1 MFFGKG
7 RELVGEASEHDVW
20 ESHWDS
26 RGAASSFF
34 GRTASL
40 VRRQILSR
48 ALRHYAETYFPAE
61 GVFLECGCGT
71 GQSSSRIPRRR
82 RTLVALDFS
91 TAALREARKVS
102 AFGGFLQGDIR
113 RLPFSADSV
122 AGIWNLGVMEHFDA
136 ETTRRILEEFRRVLK
151 PGAVAILFWPPEYGS
166 SRWVLAPIEWIR
178 SERAGRPVRFFP
190 DEVNRLRS
198 KRQARAVL
206 REAALEPVAVD
217 FTPRDGFIHMVVVAR
232 KAG

>member
-1 MFFGKG
+1 VSCTPDHDAWERHWHSTGDS
-7 RELVGEASEHDVW
+7 ASL
-20 ESHWDS
+20 
-26 RGAASSFF
+26 F

-40 VRRQILSR
+40 VRRVILSR
-48 ALRHYAETYFPAE
+48 AVRHYAEAYFPNE

-71 GQSSSRIPRRR
+71 GQSSSRIPRHGRK
-82 RTLVALDFS
+82 LIALDFS
-91 TAALREARKVS
+91 TAALAAARKVP
-102 AFGGFLQGDIR
+102 AFTGFLQADIR
-113 RLPFSADSV
+113 GLPFPDGTV

-136 ETTRRILEEFRRVLK
+136 EATCRILKEFGRVLK

-198 KRQARAVL
+198 KRHARAAL

-217 FTPRDGFIHMVVVAR
+217 FTPRDGFIHMVLVAR
-232 KAG
+232 KPA